1 MVSVTLTFAFFYL
14 WSNGRQN
21 LPELSNG
28 LDKSVRHI
36 YLLSLLT
43 IYLIDFAAVPLSRY
57 FCLCYSEKSLSDK
70 TLTNAVIFSASI
82 QFGLGTQRQSV

>member
-1 MVSVTLTFAFFYL
+1 MVSVTLKFAYFYL
-14 WSNGRQN
+14 WSNGRQY
-21 LPELSNG
+21 LPEFSNE
-28 LDKSVRHI
+28 LDKRVHHI

-82 QFGLGTQRQSV
+82 EFGLGTQRHSL